1 MKTARGVKQID
12 LPEKRRGEKKHPFLQ
27 LFSFIVLPLIFL
39 GFSGCGVPDNIHSK
53 TRGNAPPVITDYYP
67 QQASISAYD
76 GEILNFW
83 IKASDP
89 DNDPLVYLWQLNGSD
104 VSNGTYYNF
113 NVSITQG
120 TRQVLT
126 VTVSDPSGLQAEKIW
141 LINVTV
147 H

>member
-1 MKTARGVKQID
+1 MKTKRGVNQTDMKVTRRA
-12 LPEKRRGEKKHPFLQ
+12 EKTHFLRHFFF
-27 LFSFIVLPLIFL
+27 LVLPLVFL
-39 GFSGCGVPDNIHSK
+39 GFSGCGVPDNIHGK
-53 TRGNAPPVITDYYP
+53 TSGNASPVITDYYP

-76 GEILNFW
+76 GEILKFW

-126 VTVSDPSGLQAEKIW
+126 VSVSDPSGLQTEKIW

-147 H
+147 Q